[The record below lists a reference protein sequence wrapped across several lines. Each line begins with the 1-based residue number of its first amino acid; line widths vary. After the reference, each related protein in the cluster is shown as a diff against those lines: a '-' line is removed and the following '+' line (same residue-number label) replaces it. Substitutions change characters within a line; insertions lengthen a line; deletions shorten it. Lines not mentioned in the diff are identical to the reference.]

1 LFAISDALAYTDSL
15 RNRDEWRS
23 LPRMVAPAI
32 FRPGSR
38 CFKRPPWTI
47 AILHALK
54 RGLLVAVGSDGDD
67 LRRAPPQAPPAE
79 NTAEK
84 QRVRQQMLA
93 RNWHD
98 EAAPFMS
105 VTWRTSQESS
115 YDTHARVA
123 QPVRVQ
129 RAFAPSPGTQ
139 LRFEFDVEMMRLG
152 ERVII
157 IEV

>member
-1 LFAISDALAYTDSL
+1 MPEKWGFLHGDKTL
-15 RNRDEWRS
+15 
-23 LPRMVAPAI
+23 
-32 FRPGSR
+32 GSR

-93 RNWHD
+93 RNWHND
-98 EAAPFMS
+98 AI
-105 VTWRTSQESS
+105 SS
-115 YDTHARVA
+115 
-123 QPVRVQ
+123 
-129 RAFAPSPGTQ
+129 
-139 LRFEFDVEMMRLG
+139 ELG
-152 ERVII
+152 SFRQKSHLIAGLI
-157 IEV
+157 DIS